1 VQALYNR
8 KPVFVSADDQMD
20 VPTLVQQTNIDA
32 SAPGILG
39 KHAHAYEIDYNF
51 SRHTLSS

>member
-32 SAPGILG
+32 SAPGILE